1 MSHARD
7 KTVILLSFPF
17 SYTNL
22 SFLFKKKYCAKFYEI
37 KIHEVCFFFLW
48 PLPFPTLLI
57 HDKINAGNL
66 IFPPISKELPT
77 KGKIK
82 EQSVGGF
89 FCRDSGGR
97 GGGGGKGAVA
107 GVNYLNPFMPRKLYL
122 SSCDVRNLASCA

>member
-1 MSHARD
+1 M
-7 KTVILLSFPF
+7 
-17 SYTNL
+17 
-22 SFLFKKKYCAKFYEI
+22 
-37 KIHEVCFFFLW
+37 
-48 PLPFPTLLI
+48 I

-66 IFPPISKELPT
+66 IFPPLSKELPT

-89 FCRDSGGR
+89 FA
-97 GGGGGKGAVA
+97 GGGGKGAVA

>member
-1 MSHARD
+1 M
-7 KTVILLSFPF
+7 
-17 SYTNL
+17 
-22 SFLFKKKYCAKFYEI
+22 
-37 KIHEVCFFFLW
+37 
-48 PLPFPTLLI
+48 I

-89 FCRDSGGR
+89 FLPGL
-97 GGGGGKGAVA
+97 GGGGGKGGKGAVA

>member
-1 MSHARD
+1 M
-7 KTVILLSFPF
+7 
-17 SYTNL
+17 
-22 SFLFKKKYCAKFYEI
+22 
-37 KIHEVCFFFLW
+37 
-48 PLPFPTLLI
+48 I

-89 FCRDSGGR
+89 FFSGI
-97 GGGGGKGAVA
+97 GGGEGGKGAVA

>member
-1 MSHARD
+1 MF
-7 KTVILLSFPF
+7 LL
-17 SYTNL
+17 L
-22 SFLFKKKYCAKFYEI
+22 
-37 KIHEVCFFFLW
+37 

-57 HDKINAGNL
+57 HDEINAGNL

-89 FCRDSGGR
+89 FFPGL
-97 GGGGGKGAVA
+97 GGGGEGAVA

>member
-1 MSHARD
+1 M
-7 KTVILLSFPF
+7 
-17 SYTNL
+17 
-22 SFLFKKKYCAKFYEI
+22 FL
-37 KIHEVCFFFLW
+37 LW

-89 FCRDSGGR
+89 FFPG

>member
-1 MSHARD
+1 M
-7 KTVILLSFPF
+7 
-17 SYTNL
+17 
-22 SFLFKKKYCAKFYEI
+22 
-37 KIHEVCFFFLW
+37 
-48 PLPFPTLLI
+48 I

-66 IFPPISKELPT
+66 IFPPLSKELPT

-89 FCRDSGGR
+89 FFPGLG

>member
-1 MSHARD
+1 M
-7 KTVILLSFPF
+7 
-17 SYTNL
+17 
-22 SFLFKKKYCAKFYEI
+22 FL
-37 KIHEVCFFFLW
+37 LW

-89 FCRDSGGR
+89 FA
-97 GGGGGKGAVA
+97 GGGEGGKGAVA

>member
-1 MSHARD
+1 M
-7 KTVILLSFPF
+7 
-17 SYTNL
+17 
-22 SFLFKKKYCAKFYEI
+22 FL
-37 KIHEVCFFFLW
+37 LW

-89 FCRDSGGR
+89 FAGGGR
-97 GGGGGKGAVA
+97 GKGGGGRG
-107 GVNYLNPFMPRKLYL
+107 YFLNPFMQRKVYL
-122 SSCDVRNLASCA
+122 SSCDVRNLESYA

>member
-1 MSHARD
+1 M
-7 KTVILLSFPF
+7 
-17 SYTNL
+17 
-22 SFLFKKKYCAKFYEI
+22 FL
-37 KIHEVCFFFLW
+37 LW

-89 FCRDSGGR
+89 FAGR
-97 GGGGGKGAVA
+97 GGKGEGGKGALA

>member
-1 MSHARD
+1 M
-7 KTVILLSFPF
+7 IL
-17 SYTNL
+17 
-22 SFLFKKKYCAKFYEI
+22 
-37 KIHEVCFFFLW
+37 
-48 PLPFPTLLI
+48 
-57 HDKINAGNL
+57 DKINAGNL

-89 FCRDSGGR
+89 FAGGG

>member
-1 MSHARD
+1 M
-7 KTVILLSFPF
+7 
-17 SYTNL
+17 
-22 SFLFKKKYCAKFYEI
+22 
-37 KIHEVCFFFLW
+37 
-48 PLPFPTLLI
+48 I

-97 GGGGGKGAVA
+97 GGGGKGAVA